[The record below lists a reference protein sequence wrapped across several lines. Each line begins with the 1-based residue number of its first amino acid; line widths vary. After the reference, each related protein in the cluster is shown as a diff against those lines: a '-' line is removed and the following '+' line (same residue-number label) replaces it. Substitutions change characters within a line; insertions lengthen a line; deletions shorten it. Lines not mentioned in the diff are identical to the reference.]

1 VAFPPSRIFLD
12 TNIYILGAA
21 HVNTVEARILDWA
34 GFAGNSSGSTE
45 VEVVVSPGLFDEIL
59 RVSKR
64 LYNKDR
70 AGELVAFI
78 WQRLRLHYVII
89 DRADVERVVRD
100 GRIPREDAEVYVTAR
115 NGQAACFVSANHK
128 LIRALN
134 ESTGDFECLTPD
146 EFVGKYL
153 R

>member
-1 VAFPPSRIFLD
+1 MAFPPSRIFLD
-12 TNIYILGAA
+12 TNIYILGAT

-34 GFAGNSSGSTE
+34 GFAGASSDSP
-45 VEVVVSPGLFDEIL
+45 EVVVSPAVFDEIL

-64 LYNKDR
+64 LHNKDR

-89 DRADVERVVRD
+89 DPAEVERVVRD

-134 ESTGDFECLTPD
+134 ESTKDFECLTPD
-146 EFVGKYL
+146 EFVDKYL
-153 R
+153 G